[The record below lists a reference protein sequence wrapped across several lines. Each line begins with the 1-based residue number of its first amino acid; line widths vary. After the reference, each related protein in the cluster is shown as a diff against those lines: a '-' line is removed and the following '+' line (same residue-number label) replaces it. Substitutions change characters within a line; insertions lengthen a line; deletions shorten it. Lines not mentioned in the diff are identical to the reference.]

1 MGGWES
7 RKEAKSYGR
16 SDEGID
22 AGKRVVTK
30 TEESGGEVD
39 ASRISLQK
47 SYGVVNLNFEG
58 ETVVTKWE
66 RVEEERGG
74 SGGSGW

>member
-58 ETVVTKWE
+58 VSSTATSLEDQVRRT
-66 RVEEERGG
+66 
-74 SGGSGW
+74 